1 MLNLHIAVVGI
12 RILLAIVI
20 NVATFSFFG
29 KVYKPKYD
37 NKILY
42 IAVFVFSCI
51 CMVLINQLNMYLL
64 NFLYAVIGFNVICL
78 ILYDIGFKQ
87 SILYNM
93 LYLTFLAFSD
103 IFTTLIWLVISGKNL
118 EQIISD
124 VLIFIISC
132 LLNIIVIIFI
142 YKMFTVFLSK
152 KGTIS
157 IRVQEIIFTLLLFI
171 SEFFILYVYVKKATS
186 TSDGYML
193 VIMIAVFCLLNVYA
207 SYILEKLSN
216 AYKLQYELDIMKRQN
231 EMQIANYNEMILQY
245 EKTRKIIHDMKKHL
259 NVLNELNTKDSEAAL
274 KYKQKVEHEVDSLYM
289 GFQASNKILGV
300 IFSQKI
306 EYAERNGIKVITDVE
321 DLSFSFLSDIDI
333 TALFSNLW
341 DNAIEACLK
350 IEPEKRLI
358 EFKIKK
364 ANDFVLINVKNTFD
378 GKINKHRNII
388 LSTKTEH
395 DGMGL
400 AIIKSTVE
408 KYRGVYNISY
418 DDKYFYTEIT
428 IPI

>member
-1 MLNLHIAVVGI
+1 MHIAVVGI

>member
-1 MLNLHIAVVGI
+1 MHIAVVGI

-37 NKILY
+37 NKIFY
-42 IAVFVFSCI
+42 IAAFAFSCI

-64 NFLYAVIGFNVICL
+64 NFLYAVIGFNIICL
-78 ILYDIGFKQ
+78 ILYDTGFKQ

-124 VLIFIISC
+124 ALIFVISC

-152 KGTIS
+152 KGTAS
-157 IRVQEIIFTLLLFI
+157 IRIQEVTFTLLLFV
-171 SEFFILYVYVKKATS
+171 SEIFILYIYVKKATS
-186 TSDGYML
+186 INDGYML
-193 VIMIAVFCLLNVYA
+193 ILTIAVFCLLNVYA
-207 SYILEKLSN
+207 AYILEKLSN
-216 AYKLQYELDIMKRQN
+216 AYKLQYELDMMKRQN

-350 IEPEKRLI
+350 LEPEKRLI

-364 ANDFVLINVKNTFD
+364 ANDFILINVKNTFD
-378 GKINKHRNII
+378 GTVNKHKNKI
-388 LSTKTEH
+388 LSTKPEH

-400 AIIKSTVE
+400 SIIKSTVE

>member
-1 MLNLHIAVVGI
+1 MHIAVVGI

-350 IEPEKRLI
+350 LGPEKRLI

-364 ANDFVLINVKNTFD
+364 ANDFILINVKNTFD
-378 GKINKHRNII
+378 GKINKHRNKI
-388 LSTKTEH
+388 LSTKPEH

-400 AIIKSTVE
+400 SIIKSTVE